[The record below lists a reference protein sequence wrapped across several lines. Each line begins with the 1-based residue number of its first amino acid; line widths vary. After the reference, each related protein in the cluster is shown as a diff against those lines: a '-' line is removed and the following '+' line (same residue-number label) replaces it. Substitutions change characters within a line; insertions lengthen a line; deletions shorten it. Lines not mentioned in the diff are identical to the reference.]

1 MPELRLLLADDHTLV
16 RHGLRKILE
25 GRPEWEVIS
34 EVGDGRSAV
43 KLALEHRPDV
53 VLLDIGMPQLN
64 GIEVTRQILRRLP
77 SAGVLIVSMHAE
89 DAYVTQ
95 ALKAGVRGYLL
106 KDSAGAELL
115 QAVEAV
121 AAGDSYFSPTVA
133 NVMLR
138 DYVEG
143 KARTPDRYDA
153 LSEREVE
160 ILQLVAEG
168 HSSREIGEM
177 LSVSPSTVDTH
188 RTHILHKLDL
198 HSTAELILYAVRRGV
213 IA

>member
-1 MPELRLLLADDHTLV
+1 
-16 RHGLRKILE
+16 
-25 GRPEWEVIS
+25 
-34 EVGDGRSAV
+34 
-43 KLALEHRPDV
+43 
-53 VLLDIGMPQLN
+53 
-64 GIEVTRQILRRLP
+64 
-77 SAGVLIVSMHAE
+77 MHAE